1 MVNGG
6 APMLAFAK
14 SLLPETILSAVAAC
28 TPGKAMHSRGAAPG
42 SRFWVQLSHSTEGET
57 GRRRRRLTANLW
69 TQETAQMAT
78 ARTETTP
85 TRKAAAAGEKAAET
99 VQKNADTTA
108 EAGTI
113 LAERYRDAAYQALAG
128 KNGEHVSAVMSAS
141 EAMFNGLAEMH
152 QEMMDFAGARL
163 RADMEGAEDFTKA
176 NSPEDLFEKQCSFAR
191 RASQHYAEETSKLI
205 GMMARI
211 QQSCWAP
218 MEECTK
224 QALHG
229 LNSAE
234 DDDKKK

>member
-1 MVNGG
+1 
-6 APMLAFAK
+6 
-14 SLLPETILSAVAAC
+14 
-28 TPGKAMHSRGAAPG
+28 
-42 SRFWVQLSHSTEGET
+42 
-57 GRRRRRLTANLW
+57 
-69 TQETAQMAT
+69 MAT

-85 TRKAAAAGEKAAET
+85 TKKAAAAGEKAAET
-99 VQKNADTTA
+99 VQKNAQETIETTA

-128 KNGEHVSAVMSAS
+128 KNGEHVTAVMSAS

-163 RADMEGAEDFTKA
+163 RADMECAEDFTKA
-176 NSPEDLFEKQCSFAR
+176 SSPEDLFEKQCSFAR

-218 MEECTK
+218 MEQCTK

-229 LNSAE
+229 LNGAE
-234 DDDKKK
+234 DDSKKK

>member
-1 MVNGG
+1 
-6 APMLAFAK
+6 
-14 SLLPETILSAVAAC
+14 
-28 TPGKAMHSRGAAPG
+28 MHSRGAASG
-42 SRFWVQLSHSTEGET
+42 SDFLVQPSLSNQGET

-85 TRKAAAAGEKAAET
+85 TKKPAAEKASEAA
-99 VQKNADTTA
+99 QTTA
-108 EAGTI
+108 ETGTI

-128 KNGEHVSAVMSAS
+128 KNGEHVTAVMSAS
-141 EAMFNGLAEMH
+141 EAMLSGLAEMH

-163 RADMEGAEDFTKA
+163 RADMECAEDFTKA
-176 NSPEDLFEKQCSFAR
+176 QSPEDLFEKQCSFAR
-191 RASQHYAEETSKLI
+191 RASEHYVEQTSKLI

-218 MEECTK
+218 MEQCTK

-229 LNSAE
+229 LNGA
-234 DDDKKK
+234 DDEDKKK